1 MPLKDKPPEDK
12 PLEDKPLEDKLVLLS
27 NFHSFAS
34 MLWDNNFIDHD
45 RFVVK
50 ALVNAFEIDH
60 PPCEV
65 GSYLHRIGFWAE
77 KDRFGKLRGQ
87 IANNSNAAA
96 TGTGTDTTPKIE
108 PYPCGPLYSQVMGQD
123 VGTLSGVVDARRWNW
138 WLARYVKLAREWE
151 ISEYV
156 LQAEGTENEKLPI
169 EQPSPLFTNR
179 ETTITIKMEE

>member
-12 PLEDKPLEDKLVLLS
+12 PPEDKPVLLS
-27 NFHSFAS
+27 NFHSFTS
-34 MLWDNNFIDHD
+34 MLWDNNLIDHD

-50 ALVNAFEIDH
+50 ALVNAFETDH

-65 GSYLHRIGFWAE
+65 GSYLHRIGFWVE

-96 TGTGTDTTPKIE
+96 TGTDTNTTPKIE

-151 ISEYV
+151 IFEYV
-156 LQAEGTENEKLPI
+156 LQAEGTETEKLPI